1 MRLCWTTLAL
11 VAGATL
17 VFGPISAQQPESPL
31 PPPNPEAPPY
41 YKSLTLEGEFKTDPF
56 PIGVVAGGHYSVS
69 RMGRDCIGNI
79 TAERP
84 DVTVEFKGGKRPLTL
99 YAAAASD
106 TSLLVHTPGG
116 QWLCADD
123 TTDGGM
129 NPALTFDRPENGTYA
144 VWVASVD
151 TSSRPV
157 PAVLAISEF
166 APSW

>member
-1 MRLCWTTLAL
+1 MRFCRTILAL
-11 VAGATL
+11 MASAALPFGL
-17 VFGPISAQQPESPL
+17 VLAQQPESPL

-41 YKSLTLEGEFKTDPF
+41 YKTLALEGEFKTDPF

-84 DVTVEFKGGKRPLTL
+84 DVTVEFKEGKRPLTL
-99 YAAAASD
+99 YAAAGSD
-106 TSLLVHTPGG
+106 TALLVHTPGG

-129 NPALTFDRPENGTYA
+129 NPALTFERPENGTYA

-166 APSW
+166 PPSW